1 MPLEFVLYII
11 MFMNIDN
18 LRGKWV
24 DAHFLFASET
34 SRSINNDAKIAERR
48 VQRIALERLKA
59 APTSLDTP

>member
-1 MPLEFVLYII
+1 